1 MIKILPV
8 TEEAKLKE
16 LCKSHEGASAF
27 CVYDGEETKGVCIYT
42 MNLEEEKI
50 NILEFSS
57 ENSFYSNLLIRAV
70 FNAADLKGVRRAEF
84 SENSQKAAGE
94 VVDCEKYLTHDI
106 QELFF
111 GCKNCL

>member
-1 MIKILPV
+1 MLPV
-8 TEEAKLKE
+8 TEEAELKE
-16 LCKSHEGASAF
+16 ICKSYEGASAF
-27 CVYDGEETKGVCIYT
+27 RVYDGEEVKGVCIYK
-42 MNLEEEKI
+42 MNIEKEKI

-84 SENSQKAAGE
+84 SENSKKSASE
-94 VVDCEKYLTHDI
+94 VVDCEKYLTNDI